1 MLHTYTSS
9 PQILPKTHTHAHI
22 FEGKF
27 PLSHGLGLVLFF
39 GVFIQVFHQV
49 GDIVVIV
56 IGFIS
61 TLGLILLELFSE
73 LTKSLE
79 GVSAELI

>member
-9 PQILPKTHTHAHI
+9 PDTPKTHARVHS
-22 FEGKF
+22 FRRKF
-27 PLSHGLGLVLFF
+27 PFSHGLDLVLFF
-39 GVFIQVFHQV
+39 GVVIQVFHQV

-56 IGFIS
+56 IGFIG
-61 TLGLILLELFSE
+61 TLGLILLELFCE

-79 GVSAELI
+79 GIGAELI

>member
-9 PQILPKTHTHAHI
+9 PDTPKTHARVHS

-27 PLSHGLGLVLFF
+27 PLSHGLGLILFF

-49 GDIVVIV
+49 RDIVVIV
-56 IGFIS
+56 IGFIG
-61 TLGLILLELFSE
+61 TLGLILLELLSE

-79 GVSAELI
+79 GIGAELI